1 MPGSTNPDFDL
12 FCPITRND
20 KPAVEWILV
29 DKSGYSSKK
38 RPSKHESSA
47 EMVEP
52 VLMGHAPAKVDDK
65 GRLKIPANFRKVI
78 EEKFGSD
85 CFITSTDG
93 ERALIYPMPV
103 WFDFQ
108 GRLSKVPSTSMAKAK
123 LLEKVN
129 YFGQTGTID
138 TQGRVLIP
146 SILRTVAGIAEDV
159 VVIGNTDHLIVW
171 NGEKIQ
177 QRMAET
183 PLTND
188 AWKELELH
196 GV

>member
-1 MPGSTNPDFDL
+1 
-12 FCPITRND
+12 
-20 KPAVEWILV
+20 
-29 DKSGYSSKK
+29 
-38 RPSKHESSA
+38 
-47 EMVEP
+47 MVEQ
-52 VLMGHAPAKVDDK
+52 VLMGHATATVDEK
-65 GRLKIPANFRKVI
+65 GRLKIPAGFRKII

-103 WFDFQ
+103 WYDFQ
-108 GRLSKVPSTSMAKAK
+108 GRLSKVPSTSMAKGK

-129 YFGQTGTID
+129 YFGHAATID
-138 TQGRVLIP
+138 GQGRVLVP
-146 SILRTVAGIAEDV
+146 SVLRSVAGIAEEV

-188 AWKELELH
+188 DWKELELH

>member
-1 MPGSTNPDFDL
+1 
-12 FCPITRND
+12 
-20 KPAVEWILV
+20 
-29 DKSGYSSKK
+29 
-38 RPSKHESSA
+38 
-47 EMVEP
+47 MVEQ
-52 VLMGHAPAKVDDK
+52 VLMGHATATVDEK
-65 GRLKIPANFRKVI
+65 GRLKIPAGFRKII

-103 WFDFQ
+103 WYDFQ
-108 GRLSKVPSTSMAKAK
+108 GRLSKVPSTSMAKGK

-129 YFGQTGTID
+129 YFGQAGTID
-138 TQGRVLIP
+138 GQGRVLIP
-146 SILRTVAGIAEDV
+146 SILRSVAGIAEDV

-183 PLTND
+183 PLTSD
-188 AWKELELH
+188 DWKELELH

>member
-1 MPGSTNPDFDL
+1 
-12 FCPITRND
+12 
-20 KPAVEWILV
+20 
-29 DKSGYSSKK
+29 
-38 RPSKHESSA
+38 
-47 EMVEP
+47 MVEQ
-52 VLMGHAPAKVDDK
+52 VLMGHAPAKVDEK

-78 EEKFGSD
+78 EEQHGSE

-103 WFDFQ
+103 WYAFQ
-108 GRLSKVPSTSMAKAK
+108 GRLSKVPSSSMAKAK

-129 YFGQTGTID
+129 YFGHAGTID
-138 TQGRVLIP
+138 AQGRVLIP
-146 SILRTVAGIAEDV
+146 TILRNVAGITEDV

-177 QRMAET
+177 QRMSET
-183 PLTND
+183 PMNVD
-188 AWKELELH
+188 DWKELELH

>member
-1 MPGSTNPDFDL
+1 
-12 FCPITRND
+12 
-20 KPAVEWILV
+20 
-29 DKSGYSSKK
+29 
-38 RPSKHESSA
+38 
-47 EMVEP
+47 MVES
-52 VLMGHAPAKVDDK
+52 VLMGHATATVDEK
-65 GRLKIPANFRKVI
+65 GRLKIPTSFRKVI

-103 WFDFQ
+103 WYDFQ
-108 GRLSKVPSTSMAKAK
+108 GRLSKVPSTSMAKTK

-129 YFGQTGTID
+129 YFGQAGTID
-138 TQGRVLIP
+138 AQGRVLIP
-146 SILRTVAGIAEDV
+146 SILRNVAGIVEDV

-188 AWKELELH
+188 DWKELELH

>member
-1 MPGSTNPDFDL
+1 
-12 FCPITRND
+12 
-20 KPAVEWILV
+20 
-29 DKSGYSSKK
+29 
-38 RPSKHESSA
+38 
-47 EMVEP
+47 MVEP
-52 VLMGHAPAKVDDK
+52 VLMGHAPAKVDEK

-78 EEKFGSD
+78 EEQHGSD
-85 CFITSTDG
+85 CFITSMDG

-103 WFDFQ
+103 WYAFQ
-108 GRLSKVPSTSMAKAK
+108 GRISKVPSTSTAKTK

-129 YFGQTGTID
+129 YFGQVGTID
-138 TQGRVLIP
+138 AQGRVLIP
-146 SILRTVAGIAEDV
+146 TILRNVAGIAEDV

-177 QRMAET
+177 QRMTET

-188 AWKELELH
+188 DWKELELH

>member
-1 MPGSTNPDFDL
+1 
-12 FCPITRND
+12 
-20 KPAVEWILV
+20 
-29 DKSGYSSKK
+29 
-38 RPSKHESSA
+38 
-47 EMVEP
+47 
-52 VLMGHAPAKVDDK
+52 
-65 GRLKIPANFRKVI
+65 
-78 EEKFGSD
+78 
-85 CFITSTDG
+85 
-93 ERALIYPMPV
+93 MPV
-103 WFDFQ
+103 WLDFQ

-123 LLEKVN
+123 LEEKVN
-129 YFGQTGTID
+129 YFGQIGTID

-146 SILRTVAGIAEDV
+146 AILRTVAGIAEDV

-188 AWKELELH
+188 DWKELELH